1 MTNCSFCYK
10 RVETGWYHPACSMK
24 FFGTTHVP
32 VLELDREKLNK
43 LAQITVN
50 ERLALTGVQPKISVS
65 LNGERGNKRLTL
77 VGLWGDYILKPQSAD
92 FPFMPEIEDLTMHL
106 ARLFKIET
114 AEHALIRTS
123 TEELVYITKRFDRKK
138 GKKIHVEDLCQLSE
152 LLTEQKYKSSYERV
166 GKIIRQYTA
175 NSGLDAISYF
185 RLVLFSFLTGN
196 NDMHLKN
203 FSLMHSDK
211 GILLAPAYDL
221 LNVNLIYP
229 KDKEDLALTLAGRKR
244 KIKRP
249 DFDQLAFSLG
259 ITEVVRNNIYKD
271 FSKQMDK
278 SRDWIGRSFLTDK
291 YKEGY
296 EKTLRYK
303 LKQMGDFDTFVN

>member
-1 MTNCSFCYK
+1 MTNCLFCYQS
-10 RVETGWYHPACSMK
+10 VDIGDCHPACSKK
-24 FFGTTHVP
+24 FFGTTQVP
-32 VLELDREKLNK
+32 VLELDQEQLNK

-50 ERLALTGVQPKISVS
+50 ERLALTGVQPKISLS
-65 LNGERGNKRLTL
+65 LSGEKGNKRLTL

-92 FPFMPEIEDLTMHL
+92 FAFMPEVEDLTMHL
-106 ARLFKIET
+106 AKLFKIET

-123 TEELVYITKRFDRKK
+123 TGELAYITKRFDRVK

-166 GKIIRQYTA
+166 GKLIRQYAT
-175 NSGLDAISYF
+175 NSGLDVIKYF

-203 FSLMHSDK
+203 FSLMHTDRGVLFS
-211 GILLAPAYDL
+211 PAYDL

-229 KDKEDLALTLAGRKR
+229 DDKEDLALTLGGRKR
-244 KIKRP
+244 KVKRS
-249 DFDQLAFSLG
+249 DFNQFAMSLG
-259 ITEVVRNNIYKD
+259 ISEIVRNNIYKD
-271 FSKQMDK
+271 FSKQVDNVQ
-278 SRDWIGRSFLTDK
+278 DWINRSFLTDE

-296 EKTLRYK
+296 AQVISNKI
-303 LKQMGDFDTFVN
+303 KQIGL